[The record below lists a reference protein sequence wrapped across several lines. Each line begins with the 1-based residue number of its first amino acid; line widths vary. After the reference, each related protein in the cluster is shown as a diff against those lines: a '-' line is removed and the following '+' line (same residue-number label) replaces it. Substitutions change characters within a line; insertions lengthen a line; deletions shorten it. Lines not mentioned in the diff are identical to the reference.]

1 MRSRRLINSM
11 KTLKL
16 TAEQNTRQ
24 WIATCL
30 YMFSGKL
37 AIPLQGN
44 VTNQRLW
51 LYEVYLYLHALA
63 AASFLGPFLVPSTN
77 IYRTKV
83 PHQYYVLHCTNIFL
97 DPLMP
102 IAGVWRKDNITTLF
116 LNLPNTNASHG
127 DLTTRCF
134 YTINK
139 FLQSNKKLFLHI
151 HAPPRVLPGYFQFRF
166 FICLSMLV
174 YVTFQGHKKVK
185 KNWQ

>member
-1 MRSRRLINSM
+1 MRF
-11 KTLKL
+11 TC
-16 TAEQNTRQ
+16 TRMH
-24 WIATCL
+24 L
-30 YMFSGKL
+30 L
-37 AIPLQGN
+37 PLLFLG
-44 VTNQRLW
+44 LF
-51 LYEVYLYLHALA
+51 LYLQQTYIRQKYHISIMFCIA
-63 AASFLGPFLVPSTN
+63 
-77 IYRTKV
+77 
-83 PHQYYVLHCTNIFL
+83 QIFSL
-97 DPLMP
+97 TPLMP
-102 IAGVWRKDNITTLF
+102 IAGVRREDNITTLF

-185 KNWQ
+185 KN